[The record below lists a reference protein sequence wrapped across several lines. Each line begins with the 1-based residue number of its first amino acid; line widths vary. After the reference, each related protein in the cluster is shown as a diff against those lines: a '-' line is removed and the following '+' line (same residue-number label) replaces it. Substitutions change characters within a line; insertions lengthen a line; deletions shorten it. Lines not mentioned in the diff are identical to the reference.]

1 MSFLDT
7 LKIWNAKRDL
17 IVRRADFY
25 YDLASS
31 LEDKVPLFTSL
42 RKYEARARRRA
53 PATALLYQRMPVSYT
68 HLTLPTILLV

>member
-25 YDLASS
+25 YDLALS
-31 LEDKVPLFTSL
+31 LI
-42 RKYEARARRRA
+42 
-53 PATALLYQRMPVSYT
+53 
-68 HLTLPTILLV
+68 HI